1 MPPSNISNSTINN
14 QIIQFV
20 LEGKKENGQKII
32 TFDIKNR
39 QGSFY
44 IHVWKI
50 IVQIKKKYSSNLPDN
65 LFELD

>member
-1 MPPSNISNSTINN
+1 MPPSNISNSTIDN

-44 IHVWKI
+44 IHV
-50 IVQIKKKYSSNLPDN
+50 
-65 LFELD
+65 